1 MTEKQKLEIRGELFA
16 LCSAG
21 VDASLKRAA
30 GIICKL
36 SAEERLNVRAGIE
49 RLSYLMDDVFLDECR
64 QKRIEARKQ

>member
-49 RLSYLMDDVFLDECR
+49 LSDG
-64 QKRIEARKQ
+64 